1 MRQYSWHAFC
11 LYRVKGSGELN
22 KKVVLASHGD
32 LANGMLSALEMI
44 IGHTDDIYSFGLSQY
59 ASPEVISQEVEKIE
73 SDLLIIVC
81 DLKGGSVYNRLIEL
95 SVKEKVLVI
104 SGMHLGMV
112 LELVLTNF
120 DENYRL
126 QVESIVEA
134 SKNGVELFNL
144 QKALSEFEKEADRL
158 W

>member
-1 MRQYSWHAFC
+1 
-11 LYRVKGSGELN
+11 VKGSGELN

>member
-1 MRQYSWHAFC
+1 MRQYSWHVFC

>member
-1 MRQYSWHAFC
+1 M
-11 LYRVKGSGELN
+11 KGSGELN

-59 ASPEVISQEVEKIE
+59 ASPEVISQEVERIE

>member
-1 MRQYSWHAFC
+1 M
-11 LYRVKGSGELN
+11 KGSGELN